1 MSIEWITGNIFTS
14 KAQTIVNTVNCVGVM
29 GAGIALECRLRYPD
43 MFSDY
48 VRICEEN
55 RLRPG
60 KLWLYRA
67 SDRWILNFPTKNHWK
82 GPSREDY
89 LHLGL
94 RKFLDTYQ
102 SKAIESIAFPLLG
115 ADRGGLS
122 SSTSKQI
129 LEEYLSRAEIQVEIY
144 SYDPAARDDLYEEF
158 RQWLLAGGD
167 LLLAETYKVRKDIVN
182 KLVNAVMQ
190 DTTKQL
196 NQLGRIKGVGVRSL
210 EKVFHAARSE
220 MDSPQQMG
228 FDLAD

>member
-43 MFSDY
+43 MFTDY

-55 RLRPG
+55 GLRPG
-60 KLWLYRA
+60 KLWMHRA
-67 SDRWILNFPTKNHWK
+67 SDRWILNFPTKNDWK
-82 GPSREDY
+82 APSREEY

-102 SKAIESIAFPLLG
+102 QKRIDSIAFPLLG

-122 SSTSKQI
+122 PGTSKRI
-129 LEEYLSRAEIQVEIY
+129 MEEYLSKADIPVEIY
-144 SYDPAARDDLYEEF
+144 SYDPAARDDLYDEF
-158 RQWLLAGGD
+158 RRWLMSGGD
-167 LLLAETYKVRKDIVN
+167 SILVEAYRIRKDIVG
-182 KLVNAVMQ
+182 KLVDAMAQ
-190 DTTKQL
+190 DTTTQL
-196 NQLGRIKGVGVRSL
+196 NQLGRIKGVGIRSL
-210 EKVFHAARSE
+210 EKVFRAARSE

-228 FDLAD
+228 FDLAE

>member
-1 MSIEWITGNIFTS
+1 
-14 KAQTIVNTVNCVGVM
+14 M

-43 MFSDY
+43 MFSNY

-60 KLWLYRA
+60 NLWLYKA
-67 SDRWILNFPTKNHWK
+67 SDRWILNFPTKNDWK
-82 GPSREDY
+82 APSREEY

-102 SKAIESIAFPLLG
+102 PKEIDSIAFPLLG

-122 SSTSKQI
+122 PGTSKRI
-129 LEEYLSRAEIQVEIY
+129 MEDYLSKADIPVEIY
-144 SYDPAARDDLYEEF
+144 IYDPAAPDDLYDAF
-158 RQWLLAGGD
+158 RRWLMAGGD
-167 LLLAETYKVRKDIVN
+167 SLLVEAYRVRKDIVK
-182 KLVNAVMQ
+182 KLIDAVAQ
-190 DTTKQL
+190 DTTTQL

-210 EKVFHAARSE
+210 EKVFQAARSE